1 MKITSVNDSKLAWAE
16 NFVREYLIQLANIL
30 KEQNGK
36 GSLVRVYLA
45 HLQRKTTEMDQ
56 GNHNRRKQT
65 SEPIK
70 THNKQSSKKCYL
82 HWFDWTRNYSPQQT
96 TFRSRSSATKT
107 IPLEPSKLSYQLIE
121 NRHHKILVKFFNH
134 TFSELTKSLGRSSSC
149 EISISTS
156 TLATKEPNRQRV
168 NKSILELV
176 RCKCFSSVFF
186 FFFFFF
192 F

>member
-1 MKITSVNDSKLAWAE
+1 MSIWLT
-16 NFVREYLIQLANIL
+16 F
-30 KEQNGK
+30 NGN
-36 GSLVRVYLA
+36 GS
-45 HLQRKTTEMDQ
+45 DI
-56 GNHNRRKQT
+56 HNRRKQT

-70 THNKQSSKKCYL
+70 THNKQSSKKCYF

-156 TLATKEPNRQRV
+156 TLATKEPNRHRV

-192 F
+192 WGNPREFATLETPFLDPHKREFFSGF

>member
-1 MKITSVNDSKLAWAE
+1 MSIWLTFNEK
-16 NFVREYLIQLANIL
+16 
-30 KEQNGK
+30 
-36 GSLVRVYLA
+36 
-45 HLQRKTTEMDQ
+45 QRKWLKAITTDANKPVSQ
-56 GNHNRRKQT
+56 
-65 SEPIK
+65 S

-96 TFRSRSSATKT
+96 TFRSHSSATKT
-107 IPLEPSKLSYQLIE
+107 IPLGPSKLSYQLIE

-176 RCKCFSSVFF
+176 RCKCFSSVFLHF
-186 FFFFFF
+186 FF
-192 F
+192 

>member
-1 MKITSVNDSKLAWAE
+1 
-16 NFVREYLIQLANIL
+16 
-30 KEQNGK
+30 
-36 GSLVRVYLA
+36 
-45 HLQRKTTEMDQ
+45 MDQ
-56 GNHNRRKQT
+56 GNHNRRKQI

-82 HWFDWTRNYSPQQT
+82 HWSDWTRNCSPQQT

-107 IPLEPSKLSYQLIE
+107 IPLEPSKLSYQLTE
-121 NRHHKILVKFFNH
+121 NRHHKILVKFFNN

-156 TLATKEPNRQRV
+156 TLATKEPNRHRV

-176 RCKCFSSVFF
+176 RSKCFSSVFF
-186 FFFFFF
+186 FFFFFLRESQGIRYPRDAF
-192 F
+192 SRSPKKGTFSSVSKKSWKVKFKIQP

>member
-1 MKITSVNDSKLAWAE
+1 
-16 NFVREYLIQLANIL
+16 
-30 KEQNGK
+30 
-36 GSLVRVYLA
+36 
-45 HLQRKTTEMDQ
+45 MDQ
-56 GNHNRRKQT
+56 GNHNRRKQI

-82 HWFDWTRNYSPQQT
+82 HWSDWTRNCSPQQT

-107 IPLEPSKLSYQLIE
+107 IPLEPSKLSYQLTE
-121 NRHHKILVKFFNH
+121 NRHHKILVKFFNN

-156 TLATKEPNRQRV
+156 TLATKEPNRHRV

-176 RCKCFSSVFF
+176 RSKCFSSVFF
-186 FFFFFF
+186 FFFFFGEIPGISLPS
-192 F
+192 